1 MTTARTDTTIDD
13 LDARLIGLLRSTPN
27 LPVVEMARRLD
38 VARGTVQA
46 RLDRLEREGRIVGY
60 GPDLDAAAAG
70 FGVLAF
76 TTLEIAQ
83 GSGAPIVAGLEAIA
97 EVLEVHAVTGP
108 GDLHLR
114 IVARS
119 NEHLHDVLQ
128 RVLQLPGITRTETQ
142 LVLHTSIQRTVADL
156 VAAS

>member
-1 MTTARTDTTIDD
+1 MLFRAASTTLLLVILTWAAPLTAQAQSPAGTARVAYYGYDNCVELTNEVC
-13 LDARLIGLLRSTPN
+13 R
-27 LPVVEMARRLD
+27 VVLCH
-38 VARGTVQA
+38 QA
-46 RLDRLEREGRIVGY
+46 GGR
-60 GPDLDAAAAG
+60 
-70 FGVLAF
+70 
-76 TTLEIAQ
+76 
-83 GSGAPIVAGLEAIA
+83 
-97 EVLEVHAVTGP
+97 VLEVHAVTGP

-156 VAAS
+156 VASR